1 MNTYKITN
9 LTNTAAKRDFKFNS
23 SLDID
28 YVDNMMRKTV
38 TVKPGESL
46 YLTVAELPVSVHK
59 LRIKNLISVVE
70 ISQREL
76 ENIMNASKFKVAA
89 VPVVAEVAVVEEV
102 TTEETTRRSNKKK
115 KE

>member
-28 YVDNMMRKTV
+28 YVDNMIRKTV

-76 ENIMNASKFKVAA
+76 ENVMNASKLKVAA
-89 VPVVAEVAVVEEV
+89 VPVAEVAVVEEV